1 MSSVLFIISTLEGGG
16 AERTLSNIVT
26 HFPGDWHVDILLNN
40 KLFIQYPYKG
50 NILSLDLPEYGEKK
64 PALCLL
70 KEVAKKTLYLKKIK
84 KKNRYDACISFLPS
98 SNISNALSGKKY
110 GKTIVSIH
118 SNIVNNEG
126 RFVNKMF
133 LFFFIKILYRR
144 TDRIIAVSEEIAL
157 EIKRKLKLPEDRIRA
172 IINGCDIA
180 FIREKMHIVPKEGEN
195 RKICGEGQKIVLTVG
210 RMVEEKGQWHLI
222 RAFSELIKQEPETRL
237 LIVGDGRLKEYL
249 TGLAEAYG
257 LNEKILFQGY
267 SANPFWYYSI
277 ADIFVLPSLTEGYPN
292 AVAEAVCCGLPCIAA
307 DVHTGVRE
315 ILAPDL
321 DVLGERTNDI
331 LEEEYGML
339 IPVCSGKKYKSDEP
353 LERAESKM
361 AEAIVQLLRD
371 SGKRTHYKQQSMQ
384 RSRDL
389 DIGQI
394 VGRWIDEISSS

>member
-26 HFPGDWHVDILLNN
+26 HFPDDCQVDILLNN
-40 KLFIQYPYKG
+40 KSFIQYPYKG
-50 NILSLDLPEYGEKK
+50 NILSLDLPDYGEKK
-64 PALCLL
+64 TMLCLL
-70 KEVAKKTLYLKKIK
+70 KEIFKKTLYLKKIK

-110 GKTIVSIH
+110 GKTIISIR
-118 SNIVNNEG
+118 SNIVNNENK
-126 RFVNKMF
+126 FVNKMF
-133 LFFFIKILYRR
+133 LCFFIKILYRR
-144 TDRIIAVSEEIAL
+144 TDRIIVVSEEIAL
-157 EIKRKLKLPEDRIRA
+157 EVKRTLKLSEDRIGA

-180 FIREKMHIVPKEGEN
+180 GIREKMRIVPKEGKS
-195 RKICGEGQKIVLTVG
+195 RKICEEGQKIVLTVG

-222 RAFSELIKQEPETRL
+222 RAFSEVIKQEPETKL
-237 LIVGDGRLKEYL
+237 LIVGEGRLKEYL
-249 TGLAEAYG
+249 TGLTEAYD

-267 SANPFWYYSI
+267 STNPFWYYSI

-292 AVAEAVCCGLPCIAA
+292 VVAEAVCCGLPCIAA

-315 ILAPDL
+315 ILSPDL

-331 LEEEYGML
+331 LEEEYGIL
-339 IPVCSGKKYKSDEP
+339 VPVCSGKKYKNDEP
-353 LERAESKM
+353 LEEAESKM
-361 AEAIVQLLRD
+361 AEAIVKLLQD

-384 RSRDL
+384 RSSDL